1 MKAAW
6 RCLLPPLSEFAEAAP
21 LHCLRLDA
29 RGAVQERIEVSLAEL
44 ARRRQGLPVALFLH
58 PRDCRLV
65 SLELPALPAA
75 KLAAAVNCAAEAL
88 VPGDPAQLRL
98 AHRPARRRRA
108 PDLGWLEASALAS
121 LEQAVQRLRLDVRE
135 VQAAPFLLP
144 LRDDAW
150 VAGEWDGHLL
160 LRRSLSDAVVH
171 PLPEQGLA
179 EVPQELRLFWLG
191 EPPAWRSAALERAEM
206 LDEALR
212 WSGPASPW
220 GLALKAPATSAGNG
234 TWKMPLFCAALALLV
249 WVAGLNLYAGQLAEQ
264 GQSLQR
270 QSSQRVQQAFPELPV
285 VLDPLRQARE
295 RRDAYLAGK
304 ADGDAAPG
312 LAALLHGAGEAM
324 PFSPGACNDWTTTP
338 ANWTWSCCRDR
349 QAAMPLPGRASWAST
364 GCRPMPP
371 TRAGR
376 CAPWKRRQRRAAG
389 AADSGTAEA
398 AADEDE

>member
-1 MKAAW
+1 
-6 RCLLPPLSEFAEAAP
+6 
-21 LHCLRLDA
+21 
-29 RGAVQERIEVSLAEL
+29 
-44 ARRRQGLPVALFLH
+44 
-58 PRDCRLV
+58 
-65 SLELPALPAA
+65 
-75 KLAAAVNCAAEAL
+75 VNCAAEAL
-88 VPGDPAQLRL
+88 VLGDPAQLRL
-98 AHRPARRRRA
+98 AHGPRGADGRLT
-108 PDLGWLEASALAS
+108 LGWLEASALAS

-191 EPPAWRSAALERAEM
+191 ERPAWRSAALERAEA

-324 PFSPGACNDWTTTP
+324 PFLAGRLQRLDYHAGELDLEL
-338 ANWTWSCCRDR
+338 
-349 QAAMPLPGRASWAST
+349 LPGPPGGDAAAWQGELGKHGLQADASDKGWQVRAMEA
-364 GCRPMPP
+364 PP
-371 TRAGR
+371 
-376 CAPWKRRQRRAAG
+376 APAAG

>member
-88 VPGDPAQLRL
+88 VLGDPAQLRL
-98 AHRPARRRRA
+98 AHGPRGADGRLT
-108 PDLGWLEASALAS
+108 LGWLEASALAS

-191 EPPAWRSAALERAEM
+191 ERPAWRSAALERAEA

-249 WVAGLNLYAGQLAEQ
+249 WVAGLNLYAGQLAGQ

-270 QSSQRVQQAFPELPV
+270 QSS
-285 VLDPLRQARE
+285 
-295 RRDAYLAGK
+295 
-304 ADGDAAPG
+304 
-312 LAALLHGAGEAM
+312 
-324 PFSPGACNDWTTTP
+324 
-338 ANWTWSCCRDR
+338 
-349 QAAMPLPGRASWAST
+349 
-364 GCRPMPP
+364 
-371 TRAGR
+371 
-376 CAPWKRRQRRAAG
+376 
-389 AADSGTAEA
+389 
-398 AADEDE
+398 

>member
-1 MKAAW
+1 MKATW

-29 RGAVQERIEVSLAEL
+29 RGAVQERIEASLAEL

-88 VPGDPAQLRL
+88 V
-98 AHRPARRRRA
+98 
-108 PDLGWLEASALAS
+108 LGA
-121 LEQAVQRLRLDVRE
+121 
-135 VQAAPFLLP
+135 
-144 LRDDAW
+144 
-150 VAGEWDGHLL
+150 
-160 LRRSLSDAVVH
+160 
-171 PLPEQGLA
+171 
-179 EVPQELRLFWLG
+179 WLG
-191 EPPAWRSAALERAEM
+191 ERPAWGSAALERAEA

-234 TWKMPLFCAALALLV
+234 TWKMPLVCAALALLV
-249 WVAGLNLYAGQLAEQ
+249 WVAGLNLYAGQLAGQ

-304 ADGDAAPG
+304 ADGDAVPG

-324 PFSPGACNDWTTTP
+324 PFLAGRLQRLDYHAGELDLEL
-338 ANWTWSCCRDR
+338 
-349 QAAMPLPGRASWAST
+349 LPGPPGGDAAAWQGELGKHGLQADASDKGWQVRAMEA
-364 GCRPMPP
+364 PP
-371 TRAGR
+371 
-376 CAPWKRRQRRAAG
+376 APAAG
-389 AADSGTAEA
+389 AAGSGTAEA

>member
-1 MKAAW
+1 
-6 RCLLPPLSEFAEAAP
+6 
-21 LHCLRLDA
+21 
-29 RGAVQERIEVSLAEL
+29 
-44 ARRRQGLPVALFLH
+44 
-58 PRDCRLV
+58 
-65 SLELPALPAA
+65 
-75 KLAAAVNCAAEAL
+75 
-88 VPGDPAQLRL
+88 
-98 AHRPARRRRA
+98 
-108 PDLGWLEASALAS
+108 
-121 LEQAVQRLRLDVRE
+121 
-135 VQAAPFLLP
+135 
-144 LRDDAW
+144 
-150 VAGEWDGHLL
+150 
-160 LRRSLSDAVVH
+160 
-171 PLPEQGLA
+171 
-179 EVPQELRLFWLG
+179 
-191 EPPAWRSAALERAEM
+191 M

-324 PFSPGACNDWTTTP
+324 PFLAGRLQRLDYHAGELDLEL
-338 ANWTWSCCRDR
+338 
-349 QAAMPLPGRASWAST
+349 LPGLPGGDAAAWQGELGKHGLQADASDKGWQVRAMEA
-364 GCRPMPP
+364 PP
-371 TRAGR
+371 
-376 CAPWKRRQRRAAG
+376 APAAG

>member
-1 MKAAW
+1 MFAPGCARRGAGTNRGLARGTGAAAPGVAGGAVPASA
-6 RCLLPPLSEFAEAAP
+6 RLPPGQSRTAGAACGEACRRGE
-21 LHCLRLDA
+21 LCG
-29 RGAVQERIEVSLAEL
+29 RGAGP
-44 ARRRQGLPVALFLH
+44 RRSG
-58 PRDCRLV
+58 
-65 SLELPALPAA
+65 AA
-75 KLAAAVNCAAEAL
+75 T
-88 VPGDPAQLRL
+88 PGP
-98 AHRPARRRRA
+98 RPARADGRLT
-108 PDLGWLEASALAS
+108 LGWLEASALAS

-191 EPPAWRSAALERAEM
+191 ERPAWRSAALERAEA

-249 WVAGLNLYAGQLAEQ
+249 WVAGLNLYAGQLAGQ

-304 ADGDAAPG
+304 ADGDAAAG

-324 PFSPGACNDWTTTP
+324 PFLAGRLQRLDYHAGELDLEL
-338 ANWTWSCCRDR
+338 
-349 QAAMPLPGRASWAST
+349 LPGPPGGDAAAWQGELGKHGLQADASDKGWQVRAMEA
-364 GCRPMPP
+364 PP
-371 TRAGR
+371 
-376 CAPWKRRQRRAAG
+376 APAAG